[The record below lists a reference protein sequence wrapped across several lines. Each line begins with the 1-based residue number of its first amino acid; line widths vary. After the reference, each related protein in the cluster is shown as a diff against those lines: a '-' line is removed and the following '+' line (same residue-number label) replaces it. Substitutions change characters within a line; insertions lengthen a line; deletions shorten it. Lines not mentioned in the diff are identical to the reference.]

1 MYGEFPAY
9 LKKVVKKIVYDEPTK
24 KGIFKGKKSDYNG
37 LPRTKSLFFTKE
49 NCGLPIGNLTS
60 QLFSNIYLNDFDHFV
75 KEELGIKYYGRYVD
89 DFVLIHRE
97 KEVLKNLIPQMRN
110 YLQQQLHLTLHPKK
124 IYLQPVQHGVQF
136 L

>member
-1 MYGEFPAY
+1 M
-9 LKKVVKKIVYDEPTK
+9 KKIVYDEPTK